1 MPQGGEALGKEERA
15 AEVFSGEE
23 ESAAQ
28 HNSCVGEVHDH
39 EFSGVPVVVPVL
51 LSGHYQRDPLE
62 PLSLFWVQLL

>member
-28 HNSCVGEVHDH
+28 HNSYVGETYPHPHIDR
-39 EFSGVPVVVPVL
+39 
-51 LSGHYQRDPLE
+51 LSTRRP
-62 PLSLFWVQLL
+62 S